1 MSDIVWLDG
10 QFLPRQDARISVD
23 DRGFIFGDGIYEV
36 TRCVDGRLFEGP
48 RHLVRMR
55 AGLAGLRI
63 DQASLPDDAALLALH
78 HELLARNDLTSG
90 QATVYLQITRGSAPR
105 AHQFPAASVPPTL
118 YLSASRITP
127 ADALRTTGA
136 RAILLPDLRWARC
149 DLKTV
154 NLLGAVMAK
163 QRAVESGAQE
173 AVLHRDGVVTEGSI
187 TNVFGVLDGVVR
199 THPVGTRIL
208 RGVTRDV
215 TLELLHAMGQPVEE
229 RALLLEE
236 LPQLS
241 ELFYTSTTQDAMP
254 IVRLDDR
261 TIGDGTPGPVARR
274 LGEAFARALHDAKR
288 LR

>member
-1 MSDIVWLDG
+1 MTDFVWLDG
-10 QFLPRQDARISVD
+10 QFLPRAEARISVD

-36 TRCVDGRLFEGP
+36 TRCVDGKLFEGA

-63 DQASLPDDAALLALH
+63 DDAQLPSDAELLAMH
-78 HELLARNDLTSG
+78 HELLVRNGLTSG
-90 QATVYLQITRGSAPR
+90 HATVYLQITRGAAPR
-105 AHQFPAASVPPTL
+105 AHQFPAASTRPTL
-118 YLSASRITP
+118 FLSSSRITP
-127 ADALRTTGA
+127 ADAQRAVGA

-173 AVLHRDGVVTEGSI
+173 AVLHRDGVVTEGAI
-187 TNVFGVLDGVVR
+187 TNVFGVLNGVVR

-215 TLELLHAMGQPVEE
+215 TLELLRELAIPIEE
-229 RALLLEE
+229 RALLVDE
-236 LPQLS
+236 LPLVS

-254 IVRLDDR
+254 IVQLD
-261 TIGDGTPGPVARR
+261 GQAVGSGTPGPVARA
-274 LGEAFARALHDAKR
+274 LAGAFARAFQDVAR
-288 LR
+288 LT

>member
-1 MSDIVWLDG
+1 MTDFVWLNG
-10 QFLPRQDARISVD
+10 QFIPRAEARVSVD

-55 AGLAGLRI
+55 AGLAGLQI
-63 DQASLPDDAALLALH
+63 DAASLPSDDQLIALH
-78 HELLARNDLTSG
+78 HELLARNGLTTG

-105 AHQFPAASVPPTL
+105 AHQFPAAGTRPTL
-118 YLSASRITP
+118 FLSSGRITP
-127 ADALRTTGA
+127 ADSLRATGA

-173 AVLHRDGVVTEGSI
+173 AVLHRDGVVTEGAI
-187 TNVFGVLDGVVR
+187 TNVFGVVEGVVR

-215 TLELLHAMGQPVEE
+215 TLELLHGLGHRVEE

-236 LPQLS
+236 LGEVS

-254 IVRLDDR
+254 IVMLDDR
-261 TIGDGTPGPVARR
+261 TVGSGSPGPVARA
-274 LGEAFARALHDAKR
+274 LGTAFAAALRDPSR
-288 LR
+288 LI

>member
-1 MSDIVWLDG
+1 MTDFVWLNG
-10 QFLPRQDARISVD
+10 QFIPRAEARVSVD

-55 AGLAGLRI
+55 AGLAGLHI
-63 DQASLPDDAALLALH
+63 DAASLPSDDELIALH
-78 HELLARNDLTSG
+78 HELLARNGLTTG

-105 AHQFPAASVPPTL
+105 AHQFPAAGTLPTL
-118 YLSASRITP
+118 FLSAGRITP
-127 ADALRTTGA
+127 ADNLRATGA

-173 AVLHRDGVVTEGSI
+173 AVLHRDGVVTEGAI
-187 TNVFGVLDGVVR
+187 TNVFGVVGGVVR

-215 TLELLHAMGQPVEE
+215 TLELLHGLGYRVEE

-236 LPQLS
+236 LSEVS

-254 IVRLDDR
+254 IVMLDDR
-261 TIGDGTPGPVARR
+261 AVGSGSPGPVARALGTAFEAALRDPSR
-274 LGEAFARALHDAKR
+274 LI
-288 LR
+288 